1 MLTNNVPRIDVMML
15 EIREGGE
22 GGMPVCSAHITDIS
36 AAVLL
41 KLKSIAAE
49 EKLVCATQSLRKL

>member
-1 MLTNNVPRIDVMML
+1 MPRIDVMML
-15 EIREGGE
+15 EIREGGWGGAE

-41 KLKSIAAE
+41 KLKSIGAE